1 MQTPPPSSAHSLP
14 FPRHPPPISTLIP
27 AAALPTRASRS
38 SPPKLSSRDQ
48 TLLSKPSVKG
58 WSLYPLQGRQLD
70 KRYPEWSIHGWHED
84 AQRLL
89 QPRQAMTPSNVYAK
103 LRPISRGSY
112 SSGSHF
118 DKSSRAHP
126 PPGWGEN
133 MDNTSQTFASP
144 SLQADTRHPLPLR
157 PINSEAKLCERSYR
171 LITYGTELTEQEDH
185 AMARALDTGKESS
198 GRRTNFGRSPSGKM
212 RSIVFAPNTPPS
224 CHPTKSIVLCTEN
237 EWSSSITRSATNHPA
252 SHLNVTTYR
261 SDFHQSSQSPVAPKA
276 AFEEDELDST
286 SSSSSCSSELSGYE
300 DNDDFE
306 SSDKSGEDFPI
317 KLRLRVP
324 HLSSIP
330 STSPVKSID
339 SENVTSSSSNYT
351 PTSNTKR
358 ARRLNS
364 TSTPS
369 PIPLS
374 SWGEERGNEV
384 LKDCTSDNGVE

>member
-1 MQTPPPSSAHSLP
+1 MA
-14 FPRHPPPISTLIP
+14 TLIP
-27 AAALPTRASRS
+27 AASLPTRASRS

-133 MDNTSQTFASP
+133 LDNTSQTFASP

-171 LITYGTELTEQEDH
+171 LITYGTELTEQENH

-198 GRRTNFGRSPSGKM
+198 GRRTNFGRSPSGKT

-364 TSTPS
+364 TSSPS